1 MDRSSGVLRRCTW
14 RRRGIGYGDQ
24 RAVDVS
30 GREGGFEPAISRS
43 RTECPTGLSSV
54 LPNDGPA
61 LRCVATLSRPRSS
74 SCHRGADLARTSSK
88 PRHHRQTATEQA
100 TELGFGRCPQI
111 LREWVQICAQAPGF
125 GVDRIFGQYDGRLA
139 RKFRQTA
146 FCPLRSSKEPRVIR
160 ERLRRMDTD
169 SSEIQM
175 VRIQQPVGLVG
186 RQS

>member
-61 LRCVATLSRPRSS
+61 LHCVATLSRPRSS

-111 LREWVQICAQAPGF
+111 LREWVQIWVQS
-125 GVDRIFGQYDGRLA
+125 RRLL
-139 RKFRQTA
+139 K
-146 FCPLRSSKEPRVIR
+146 RSNQPPTQKNPEN
-160 ERLRRMDTD
+160 RRGSLD
-169 SSEIQM
+169 
-175 VRIQQPVGLVG
+175 QQPSGN
-186 RQS
+186 S